1 MIITKTES
9 EHHLFSRIDGTN
21 DGSTKSMVKYLNQNF
36 VIKIHISPD
45 SLFLMKIPTS
55 LSLVVIWNS
64 VLLGAPIFVIKCN
77 RNE

>member
-9 EHHLFSRIDGTN
+9 EHHLFSRN

-36 VIKIHISPD
+36 VIKIYISPD

-64 VLLGAPIFVIKCN
+64 VLLGAPIFVINCN